1 MTMIIVH
8 RCKTD
13 AAGNDTPGRHRPR
26 IACRATLY
34 AGLLA
39 AMAALPAQAN
49 MAGQPG
55 NFTPGNFT
63 PGSFAADSFANDPVR
78 LSDAELRNLRGGMI
92 INGVD
97 FDFGATVRVFVDGP
111 LVAETALT
119 LNPDGSIARNTT
131 IHDTASTA
139 PFTSSSQLNGSKLRF
154 GNLPNSDGFVI
165 SGPNGLS
172 LAINSIKA
180 GDIMGLLAND
190 ATGRNITQTI
200 EVNVTINN
208 FTQINSNLQNSI
220 AMGRAIS
227 AAIPNAMLSR

>member
-1 MTMIIVH
+1 MIIIH
-8 RCKTD
+8 RCKPDVT
-13 AAGNDTPGRHRPR
+13 GNDAPGYHRPR
-26 IACRATLY
+26 IARRATLY

-39 AMAALPAQAN
+39 AAALPAQAD
-49 MAGQPG
+49 MAAQPDSIA
-55 NFTPGNFT
+55 PE
-63 PGSFAADSFANDPVR
+63 SFANEPVR
-78 LSDAELRNLRGGMI
+78 LSNAELRSLRGGMI

-131 IHDTASTA
+131 IHDTTSTA
-139 PFTSSSQLNGSKLRF
+139 PFTSSSQLNGSKLHI
-154 GNLPNSDGFVI
+154 GNVQNADGFVI
-165 SGPNGLS
+165 SGSNGLS
-172 LAINSIKA
+172 LALNSFKA
-180 GDIMGLLAND
+180 GDILGLLAND

-208 FTQINSNLQNSI
+208 FTQINSSLQNSI

-227 AAIPNAMLSR
+227 AGVPNAMLSH